1 MYDGVKDRFTR
12 PLAVANSGSHTSRK
26 KVSENLVI
34 RRVIGTKCCALSA
47 STPSTGVRSV
57 VI

>member
-1 MYDGVKDRFTR
+1 MKDRFTR